1 MMTKVLRQEAG
12 GHARS
17 VRITAMNQLANLKS
31 PLRGLYVKAR
41 RAVSERDNVPLWH
54 AIAVIAIMAAAFVL
68 FYKSFTN
75 SGMIIH
81 QDMTFP
87 TSLARN
93 MSQYVSMWWQYGSAQ
108 NIFSVQR
115 LFWGYPLL
123 LIARA
128 LHIPNNTYLFLM
140 FWSTFSL
147 AGISMYSLTYH
158 FIRRTSTGSRVKYA
172 IFGGSVLAAII
183 YMYNPWS
190 LNHFWGYFAYPP
202 YALAP
207 LIFLAALRAFD
218 SPTFARIFLLALLL
232 TLGSTGPICV
242 VWIWLLVVSYA
253 VYRLVVNRFRR
264 PELKSVLKVIVPS
277 AAIYVLI
284 NATWLLPYLNA
295 RIAGATFVPNY
306 NNLMS
311 QSMLDGLSS
320 NNTIINNIRLI
331 SGWGAPVN
339 PPVNNTM
346 WVILSFGLPLLAL
359 AGLLIYRKN
368 LSRNQV
374 FNFWSVMFV
383 ASILLATGSSF
394 VLRHVY
400 STLALNATLGWVIRA
415 PDRWLFYVP
424 VFYSL
429 MIGMLF
435 TGLLENQR
443 VPQPLSKRFTEEVPQ
458 QVE

>member
-1 MMTKVLRQEAG
+1 
-12 GHARS
+12 
-17 VRITAMNQLANLKS
+17 MNHGVDQKS
-31 PLRGLYVKAR
+31 SFRGFYTKAR
-41 RAVSERDNVPLWH
+41 RAVSERNYVPLWH
-54 AIAVIAIMAAAFVL
+54 AIAVIAIMVAAFVL
-68 FYKSFTN
+68 FYKSFTT

-87 TSLARN
+87 TSLGRN
-93 MSQYVSMWWQYGSAQ
+93 MNQYVSMWWQYGSAQ

-123 LIARA
+123 LVARV
-128 LHIPNNTYLFLM
+128 LHIPNNAYLFLM

-158 FIRRTSTGSRVKYA
+158 FIKRTCTGSRVTYA

-207 LIFLAALRAFD
+207 LIFLATLRAFD
-218 SPTFARIFLLALLL
+218 SPTFSRIFLLTILL

-242 VWIWLLVVSYA
+242 VWIWFLVLSYA
-253 VYRLVVNRFRR
+253 VYRLVIKRFRR
-264 PELKSVLKVIVPS
+264 SELKSVFKVIVPS
-277 AAIYVLI
+277 AVIYILL

-295 RIAGATFVPNY
+295 RIAGTTFVPNY

-311 QSMLDGLSS
+311 QSVLDGLSS

-331 SGWGAPVN
+331 SGWGNPVK
-339 PPVNNTM
+339 PPVNTM
-346 WVILSFGLPLLAL
+346 WWVILSFGLPLLAL
-359 AGLLIYRKN
+359 IGLLVYRKK
-368 LSRNQV
+368 LSGNQV
-374 FNFWSVMFV
+374 FSYWSVMFI
-383 ASILLATGSSF
+383 ASILLATGTSF
-394 VLRHVY
+394 ILRRVY

-429 MIGMLF
+429 MIGLLL

-443 VPQPLSKRFTEEVPQ
+443 VPHPLLKRFTEEVPQ

>member
-1 MMTKVLRQEAG
+1 M
-12 GHARS
+12 
-17 VRITAMNQLANLKS
+17 
-31 PLRGLYVKAR
+31 
-41 RAVSERDNVPLWH
+41 SERDNVPLWH

-93 MSQYVSMWWQYGSAQ
+93 MNQYVSMWWQYGSAQ

-158 FIRRTSTGSRVKYA
+158 FIKRTSTGSRVKYA

-242 VWIWLLVVSYA
+242 VWIWLLVLSYA
-253 VYRLVVNRFRR
+253 VYRLVINRFRR
-264 PELKSVLKVIVPS
+264 PELKSVFKVIVPS

-284 NATWLLPYLNA
+284 NATWLLPYLSA
-295 RIAGATFVPNY
+295 RIAGSPFVPNY

-320 NNTIINNIRLI
+320 NNTIVNNIRLI
-331 SGWGAPVN
+331 SGWGNPVK
-339 PPVNNTM
+339 PPVGNTM
-346 WVILSFGLPLLAL
+346 WVILSFALPLLAL
-359 AGLLIYRKN
+359 GGLLIYRRKLVN
-368 LSRNQV
+368 NRI
-374 FNFWSVMFV
+374 FNYWSIMFV
-383 ASILLATGSSF
+383 ISILLATGSSF
-394 VLRHVY
+394 ILRRAY
-400 STLALNATLGWVIRA
+400 SSLALNATLGWVIRA

-424 VFYSL
+424 IFYGL
-429 MIGMLF
+429 MIGLLL
-435 TGLLENQR
+435 TGLLDSQGAAVR
-443 VPQPLSKRFTEEVPQ
+443 VPAQGAEEVAQ
-458 QVE
+458 EVE

>member
-1 MMTKVLRQEAG
+1 M
-12 GHARS
+12 
-17 VRITAMNQLANLKS
+17 
-31 PLRGLYVKAR
+31 
-41 RAVSERDNVPLWH
+41 SERDNVPLWH
-54 AIAVIAIMAAAFVL
+54 AIAVIAIMVAAFVL

-93 MSQYVSMWWQYGSAQ
+93 MNQYVSMWWQYGSAQ

-158 FIRRTSTGSRVKYA
+158 FIKRTSTGSRVKYA

-242 VWIWLLVVSYA
+242 VWIWLLVLSYA
-253 VYRLVVNRFRR
+253 VYRLVINRFRR
-264 PELKSVLKVIVPS
+264 PELKSVFKVIVPS

-284 NATWLLPYLNA
+284 NATWLLPYLSA
-295 RIAGATFVPNY
+295 RIAGSPFVPNY

-320 NNTIINNIRLI
+320 NNTIVNNIRLI
-331 SGWGAPVN
+331 SGWGNPVK
-339 PPVNNTM
+339 PPVGNTM
-346 WVILSFGLPLLAL
+346 WVILSFALPLLAL
-359 AGLLIYRKN
+359 GGLLIYRRKLVN
-368 LSRNQV
+368 NRI
-374 FNFWSVMFV
+374 FNYWSIMFV
-383 ASILLATGSSF
+383 ISILLATGSSF
-394 VLRHVY
+394 ILRRAY
-400 STLALNATLGWVIRA
+400 SSLALNATLGWVIRA

-424 VFYSL
+424 IFYGL
-429 MIGMLF
+429 MIGLLL
-435 TGLLENQR
+435 TGLLDSQGAAVR
-443 VPQPLSKRFTEEVPQ
+443 VPAQGAEEVAQ
-458 QVE
+458 EVE

>member
-1 MMTKVLRQEAG
+1 M
-12 GHARS
+12 
-17 VRITAMNQLANLKS
+17 
-31 PLRGLYVKAR
+31 
-41 RAVSERDNVPLWH
+41 SERDNVPLWH

-158 FIRRTSTGSRVKYA
+158 FIKRTSTGSRVKYA

-242 VWIWLLVVSYA
+242 VWIWLLVLSYA
-253 VYRLVVNRFRR
+253 VYRLVINRFRR
-264 PELKSVLKVIVPS
+264 PELKSVFKVIVPS

-284 NATWLLPYLNA
+284 NATWLLPYLSA
-295 RIAGATFVPNY
+295 RIAGSPFVPNY

-320 NNTIINNIRLI
+320 NNTIVNNIRLI
-331 SGWGAPVN
+331 SGWGNPVK
-339 PPVNNTM
+339 PPVGNTM
-346 WVILSFGLPLLAL
+346 WVILSFALPLLAL
-359 AGLLIYRKN
+359 GGLLIYRRKLVN
-368 LSRNQV
+368 NRI
-374 FNFWSVMFV
+374 FNYWSIMFV
-383 ASILLATGSSF
+383 ISILLATGSSF
-394 VLRHVY
+394 ILRRAY
-400 STLALNATLGWVIRA
+400 SSLALNATLGWVIRA

-424 VFYSL
+424 IFYGL
-429 MIGMLF
+429 MIGLLL
-435 TGLLENQR
+435 TGLLDSQGAAVR
-443 VPQPLSKRFTEEVPQ
+443 VPAQGAEEVAQ
-458 QVE
+458 EVE